1 VDNNEQGLVTVP
13 SRYSFPET
21 LEKILAAIQQ
31 KGLKVFSIVDHSGEA
46 EKVGLTMRPTQL
58 VIFGAP
64 KGGTPVMVAA
74 PTAAID
80 LPLKTLVW
88 QDEEGKVLVTFNSA
102 DYLAER
108 HGIPDNLV
116 KNISGV
122 GALVQKALE

>member
-1 VDNNEQGLVTVP
+1 MDYKEQGLVTFP
-13 SRYSFPET
+13 SRYSVPET
-21 LEKILAAIQQ
+21 LQRLLSIIAE
-31 KGLKVFSIVDHSGEA
+31 KGLKTFAVVDHSGEA
-46 EKVGLTMRPTQL
+46 EKVGLSMRPTQL

-80 LPLKTLVW
+80 LPLKVLIW
-88 QDEEGKVLVTFNSA
+88 QDESGESQVTFNTP

>member
-1 VDNNEQGLVTVP
+1 LENKERGLVTVP
-13 SRYSFPET
+13 SRYSVPET
-21 LEKILAAIQQ
+21 LQKILTTIEE
-31 KGLKVFSIVDHSGEA
+31 KGLKLFALVDHSGEA
-46 EKVGLTMRPTQL
+46 ERAGLSMRPTQL

-74 PTAAID
+74 PTAALD

-102 DYLAER
+102 GYLAER